1 MAPIKWHQC
10 TPPPCPPLSPLSP
23 WRRRAALPP
32 SRLPPLSSRLL
43 LPHLSLHL
51 LHGRP
56 MAAGGAGRG
65 GRGQEEEGNRVVP
78 GGADTSHCP
87 PRRARLSPDRH
98 GSARPRVEPGHRGGL
113 GQAGSRRGAVA
124 GGRRC
129 CPGLQRGPCPPSHP
143 SCRRHSCS
151 PRPLRVTVS
160 TATAAAAAPG
170 HGLHGNSCC
179 RRCCTDSAS
188 TSCTAPPPWSLG
200 VQPCAHCVCQNR
212 PFQELQKTFLASFFH
227 LQDQKGKRGFC
238 NWEAGEES
246 GGPRFPLDIWVL
258 PAEFA
263 ALGVVFVELGPA
275 LLRRRQGLEG
285 GRENQE
291 QVSPSIFL

>member
-1 MAPIKWHQC
+1 MAAQSRAPPQ
-10 TPPPCPPLSPLSP
+10 PPPSPLLTAPAPAPLSAPPP
-23 WRRRAALPP
+23 WPP
-32 SRLPPLSSRLL
+32 Y
-43 LPHLSLHL
+43 
-51 LHGRP
+51 
-56 MAAGGAGRG
+56 GGGRG
-65 GRGQEEEGNRVVP
+65 GEGREGAGGGREPSGSGRSRHLPLPPPP
-78 GGADTSHCP
+78 GTAQPGSA
-87 PRRARLSPDRH
+87 RH

-179 RRCCTDSAS
+179 RRSGS
-188 TSCTAPPPWSLG
+188 RSPRQQLLPPLLHGLG
-200 VQPCAHCVCQNR
+200 IHLLHGATTVVFGSSVQPCAHCVCQNR

>member
-1 MAPIKWHQC
+1 
-10 TPPPCPPLSPLSP
+10 
-23 WRRRAALPP
+23 
-32 SRLPPLSSRLL
+32 
-43 LPHLSLHL
+43 
-51 LHGRP
+51 

-87 PRRARLSPDRH
+87 PPPGTAQPGSARH

>member
-160 TATAAAAAPG
+160 TATAAAAAAARTR
-170 HGLHGNSCC
+170 H
-179 RRCCTDSAS
+179 
-188 TSCTAPPPWSLG
+188 PPPARRHHRGLWEQRAAMCTLCVPEQTLSRAPEDFFSLFLSS
-200 VQPCAHCVCQNR
+200 AR
-212 PFQELQKTFLASFFH
+212 PKRKERFLQ
-227 LQDQKGKRGFC
+227 
-238 NWEAGEES
+238 
-246 GGPRFPLDIWVL
+246 
-258 PAEFA
+258 
-263 ALGVVFVELGPA
+263 LGS
-275 LLRRRQGLEG
+275 RRRE
-285 GRENQE
+285 RSDKT
-291 QVSPSIFL
+291 SPVP

>member
-10 TPPPCPPLSPLSP
+10 TPPPVPAPVSPL
-23 WRRRAALPP
+23 
-32 SRLPPLSSRLL
+32 
-43 LPHLSLHL
+43 
-51 LHGRP
+51 P
-56 MAAGGAGRG
+56 MAAQSRAPPQPPPSPLLTAPAPAPLSAPPPWPPYGGGRG
-65 GRGQEEEGNRVVP
+65 GEGREGA
-78 GGADTSHCP
+78 GGGREPSGSGRSRHLPLP
-87 PRRARLSPDRH
+87 PPAGH
-98 GSARPRVEPGHRGGL
+98 GSARIGTARLGSAQGRTGAPRGSGAGRQPEGGSRGGAAL
-113 GQAGSRRGAVA
+113 LSRPAAG
-124 GGRRC
+124 
-129 CPGLQRGPCPPSHP
+129 
-143 SCRRHSCS
+143 
-151 PRPLRVTVS
+151 TVS
-160 TATAAAAAPG
+160 PFPSLLPEALVFPAAAPG

>member
-10 TPPPCPPLSPLSP
+10 TPPPRARPCLPSPHGGAEPRSPPAASLPSPHGSCSRTSLCTSSMAAL
-23 WRRRAALPP
+23 WRR
-32 SRLPPLSSRLL
+32 
-43 LPHLSLHL
+43 
-51 LHGRP
+51 
-56 MAAGGAGRG
+56 AGRG
-65 GRGQEEEGNRVVP
+65 GAGGGRRRKGTEWFREEP
-78 GGADTSHCP
+78 TP
-87 PRRARLSPDRH
+87 PIAPPAGH
-98 GSARPRVEPGHRGGL
+98 GSARIGTARLGSAQGRTGAPRGSGAGRQPEGGSRGGAAL
-113 GQAGSRRGAVA
+113 LSRPAAG
-124 GGRRC
+124 
-129 CPGLQRGPCPPSHP
+129 
-143 SCRRHSCS
+143 
-151 PRPLRVTVS
+151 TVS
-160 TATAAAAAPG
+160 PFPSLLPEALVFPAAAPG

>member
-1 MAPIKWHQC
+1 
-10 TPPPCPPLSPLSP
+10 
-23 WRRRAALPP
+23 
-32 SRLPPLSSRLL
+32 
-43 LPHLSLHL
+43 
-51 LHGRP
+51 

-87 PRRARLSPDRH
+87 PRRARLRTAQP
-98 GSARPRVEPGHRGGL
+98 GSARLGSAQGRTGAPRGSGAGRQPEGGSRGGAAL
-113 GQAGSRRGAVA
+113 LSRPAAG
-124 GGRRC
+124 
-129 CPGLQRGPCPPSHP
+129 
-143 SCRRHSCS
+143 
-151 PRPLRVTVS
+151 TVS
-160 TATAAAAAPG
+160 PFPSLLPEALVFPAAAPG